1 MKKLGSAFLA
11 CVLLASISLS
21 ALASGEVTKYDYFAS
36 RDAYEALYR
45 DAYKPLYEEYHENY
59 RRLYSEAEKGSEL
72 AAFLAELKAE
82 YREFFGYR
90 EEAGGTEGMSRYD
103 VPAARGLMYASRYAE
118 DWASA
123 VYYCDEVLVP
133 LIQERI
139 EFLGDMID
147 RMHSFDGRG
156 PEEPDGPDNPPEEPD
171 EPLVDILERMNAC
184 IRDVVNSWGTFRS
197 VDSEAP
203 DQDKTGQINRLL
215 EDAFGEEFLSRYGW
229 AIHYVGG
236 AYVIY
241 LAETDLAGY
250 SAGDWIDA
258 VKFGS
263 ASGRYFSGQAQI
275 GSKSKANLFG
285 ETVVYNVIEHSAQ
298 MKGQQVIR

>member
-156 PEEPDGPDNPPEEPD
+156 TEEPDGPDNPPEEPD

-215 EDAFGEEFLSRYGW
+215 EDAFGEEFRAGTAGRSTMW
-229 AIHYVGG
+229 AAPTSSTWLRRTWRATAPG
-236 AYVIY
+236 
-241 LAETDLAGY
+241 
-250 SAGDWIDA
+250 
-258 VKFGS
+258 
-263 ASGRYFSGQAQI
+263 I
-275 GSKSKANLFG
+275 GSTRSN
-285 ETVVYNVIEHSAQ
+285 SALPAAAISRA
-298 MKGQQVIR
+298 KPRSAPRARRTSLGRRSPTTSSSIRRR